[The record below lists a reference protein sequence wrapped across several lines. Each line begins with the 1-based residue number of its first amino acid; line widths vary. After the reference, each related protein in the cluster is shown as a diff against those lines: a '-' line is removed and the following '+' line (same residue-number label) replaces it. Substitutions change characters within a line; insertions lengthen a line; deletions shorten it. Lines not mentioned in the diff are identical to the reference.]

1 MPRIFR
7 LINRFNLGGPTY
19 NVAYLSRYLAP
30 EFETLLAGGEK
41 DESEG
46 SSEYMVR
53 QLGLEPVIIPRMRRA
68 INIADDRAAYQ
79 HIKKLIKEFK
89 PDIVHTHAS
98 KAGTLGRLAASACK
112 VPVVVHTFHGHV
124 FHSYFGRTQ
133 TEVYKRIERYLAR
146 RSTAIVAISEKQ
158 KQELA
163 FEHRICK
170 PEKITVVPLGFDLS
184 RFEDAGGLMRAA
196 FRQEWKLREDE
207 VAVVILGRL
216 VPVKNHELF
225 LQALRQVMQMR
236 RQPVRAF
243 VVGDGEMR
251 RTLEQQTREMG
262 FSVSTAPTDAPADV
276 TFTSWIRDAERVLA
290 GADVVCLSSWNEGTP
305 VSLIEA
311 QAAGKPVVSTRV
323 GGVENVV
330 DENRTGFLAPTGD
343 SDTFAAHLLRLVN
356 DTALRREMGL
366 RGKPHVMERYHYT
379 RLVADMG
386 ALYNRLLNNA

>member
-1 MPRIFR
+1 M
-7 LINRFNLGGPTY
+7 GGPTY

-68 INIADDRAAYQ
+68 IHIADDRAAYQ

-146 RSTAIVAISEKQ
+146 RSTAIVAISDKQ
-158 KQELA
+158 KEELA
-163 FEHRICK
+163 LEHRICK

-196 FRQEWKLREDE
+196 FRQEWKLRDDE

-216 VPVKNHELF
+216 VPVKNHALF
-225 LQALRQVMQMR
+225 LNALQQVMAVR

-251 RTLEQQTREMG
+251 HPLEQQTREMG
-262 FSVSTAPTDAPADV
+262 FSTATSPDDAPADV

-290 GADVVCLSSWNEGTP
+290 GADIVCLSSWNEGTP

-330 DENRTGFLAPTGD
+330 DENHTGFLAPTGD

-356 DTALRREMGL
+356 DTGLRREMGL

-379 RLVADMG
+379 RLVNDMA
-386 ALYNRLLNNA
+386 ALYRRLLNNT

>member
-1 MPRIFR
+1 

-53 QLGLEPVIIPRMRRA
+53 QLGLEPIIIPRMRRP
-68 INIADDRAAYQ
+68 INFRDDRAAYQ

-98 KAGTLGRLAASACK
+98 KAGTLGRLAAASCK

-146 RSTAIVAISEKQ
+146 RSTAIVAISDKQ
-158 KQELA
+158 KEELA
-163 FEHRICK
+163 LEHRICP

-184 RFEDAGGLMRAA
+184 RFDDAGGLMRAA
-196 FRQEWKLREDE
+196 FRNEWKLRSDE
-207 VAVVILGRL
+207 VAIVILGRL

-225 LQALRQVMQMR
+225 LNALKQVMNLR
-236 RQPVRAF
+236 KQPVRAF
-243 VVGDGEMR
+243 IVGDGELR
-251 RTLEQQTREMG
+251 STLEQLTRQMG
-262 FSVSTAPTDAPADV
+262 FSIATSPHDAPADV

-330 DENRTGFLAPTGD
+330 DENRTGFLSPTGD
-343 SDTFAAHLLRLVN
+343 SETFAAHLLRLVN
-356 DTALRREMGL
+356 DTGLRHEMGSH
-366 RGKPHVMERYHYT
+366 GKPHVMERYHYT
-379 RLVADMG
+379 RLVNDMA
-386 ALYNRLLNNA
+386 ALYRRLLDNA